1 MAESEHQLYSEFENL
16 VRELRLNNR
25 HFVKSK
31 MSDRLQEFVLDENQ
45 YSLVTRDMRLFR
57 ARICNEED
65 SAVEL
70 NLHHRGVKFGTFD
83 LNRSLCYSEKE
94 PKDKMLAGYDEKG
107 SGAPPA
113 KLCGENRANGK
124 GIRRLYVAENARTAI
139 METKPSL
146 GNLVSIAELKII
158 NPPFLVLDLTMER
171 SDNAEIDYLRFLL
184 DRQFSLACAGDVV
197 SYSFTQ
203 WFSDLVAKEGRKITS
218 TIGNDNIVFQPYGRG
233 IKYSSAMHLLGKNMV
248 IFGMHGDNGVT
259 HPNSTEFSSEHLF
272 NVVVIRSEIYLIR
285 DVEYHFQQ
293 FKLERD
299 DVFKLEQNTCNLSMD
314 MLEA

>member
-25 HFVKSK
+25 HFVKSR
-31 MSDRLQEFVLDENQ
+31 MSDRLQKFVLDEKQ
-45 YSLVTRDMRLFR
+45 YSLIMCDMRLFR
-57 ARICNEED
+57 ARICSAED

-70 NLHHRGVKFGTFD
+70 NLYHRGVRFGTFD
-83 LNRSLCYSEKE
+83 LNRSLCYSEPE
-94 PKDKMLAGYDEKG
+94 PKEKMLAGYDEKN

-146 GNLVSIAELKII
+146 GNLVSIAELNII

-171 SDNAEIDYLRFLL
+171 SNNSDADYLRFLL
-184 DRQFSLACAGDVV
+184 DRQFSLACAGDAE

-203 WFSDLVAKEGRKITS
+203 WFSDLVAREGRKVTS
-218 TIGNDNIVFQPYGRG
+218 ILENDDIKFQPYGRG
-233 IKYSSAMHLLGKNMV
+233 IKYSSAMHLHGKNMV
-248 IFGMHGDNGVT
+248 IFGIHDDNGAG
-259 HPNSTEFSSEHLF
+259 HPHHTEYSSEHLF
-272 NVVVIRSEIYLIR
+272 NVKVIRSEIYLIQ

-299 DVFKLEQNTCNLSMD
+299 DVFGLEQNTCNLSKG
-314 MLEA
+314 MLEG